1 MITILDGGMG
11 AELIRRGAATSGGLW
26 SAQALLDA
34 PEAVVETHHDFI
46 RAGARLIITNS
57 YSSIP
62 SYLAK
67 GGLEDRYEE
76 LTALAG
82 QLARRAADET
92 KENVR
97 VAGSLP
103 PLSESYRP
111 DLVPDDRAARSI
123 YDAMALALEPYVDLF
138 ICETMSSIRE
148 SMNACEAAKKVAL
161 VRSLPVYV
169 SWTLNEKPGA
179 GLRSGETLNAAYEEL
194 SAIGVDGFLCNC
206 TAPEAIEA
214 AVKELS
220 DWTDKPIGGYPN
232 RVSEVPEGW
241 TLDNALEAER
251 RVDIT
256 PSVFVEFARRCVE
269 KGATMFGGC
278 CGVGPEYIAAL
289 AKAFPE

>member
-26 SAQALLDA
+26 SAQALLDN

-67 GGLEDRYEE
+67 EGLEDRYEE

-82 QLARRAADET
+82 QLARRAADES

-111 DLVPDDRAARSI
+111 DLVPDHDVARSI
-123 YDAMALALEPYVDLF
+123 YDAMALVLEPYVDLF
-138 ICETMSSIRE
+138 ICETMSSIGE
-148 SMNACEAAKKVAL
+148 SMNACEAAKKAAL
-161 VRSLPVYV
+161 ARSLPVYV

-194 SAIGVDGFLCNC
+194 SAVGVDGFLCNC

-232 RVSEVPEGW
+232 RVSEVPPGW
-241 TLDNALEAER
+241 TLDNALE
-251 RVDIT
+251 T
-256 PSVFVEFARRCVE
+256 
-269 KGATMFGGC
+269 
-278 CGVGPEYIAAL
+278 
-289 AKAFPE
+289 

>member
-11 AELIRRGAATSGGLW
+11 AELLRQGAATSGGLW
-26 SAQALLDA
+26 SARALLDS

-62 SYLAK
+62 SYLEK
-67 GGLEDRYEE
+67 EGLEDRYEE

-111 DLVPDDRAARSI
+111 DLVPDHGVARLI

-138 ICETMSSIRE
+138 ICETMSSIGE
-148 SMNACEAAKKVAL
+148 SMNACEAAKKAAL
-161 VRSLPVYV
+161 ARSLPVYV

-194 SAIGVDGFLCNC
+194 SAVGVDGFLCNF

-232 RVSEVPEGW
+232 RVSEVPQGW
-241 TLDNALEAER
+241 TLDNALETER

-289 AKAFPE
+289 AEAFPD

>member
-1 MITILDGGMG
+1 
-11 AELIRRGAATSGGLW
+11 
-26 SAQALLDA
+26 
-34 PEAVVETHHDFI
+34 
-46 RAGARLIITNS
+46 
-57 YSSIP
+57 
-62 SYLAK
+62 
-67 GGLEDRYEE
+67 
-76 LTALAG
+76 
-82 QLARRAADET
+82 
-92 KENVR
+92 
-97 VAGSLP
+97 
-103 PLSESYRP
+103 
-111 DLVPDDRAARSI
+111 LVPDHGVARSI

-161 VRSLPVYV
+161 ARSLPVYV

>member
-11 AELIRRGAATSGGLW
+11 AELIRRGAAASGGLW

-34 PEAVVETHHDFI
+34 PEAVVETHRDFI

-67 GGLEDRYEE
+67 GGIEDRYEE

-82 QLARRAADET
+82 QLARRAAGEM

-111 DLVPDDRAARSI
+111 DLVPDDQQARSI
-123 YDAMALALEPYVDLF
+123 YEAMAVALEPYVDIF
-138 ICETMSSIRE
+138 VCETMSSIRE
-148 SMNACEAAKKVAL
+148 SINACEAAKKAAL
-161 VRSLPVYV
+161 SRKIPVYV
-169 SWTLNEKPGA
+169 SWTLSEKPGT
-179 GLRSGETLNAAYEEL
+179 GLRSGETLRMAFEEL
-194 SAIGVDGFLCNC
+194 ATLGIDGFLCNC

-214 AVKELS
+214 ALKELRG
-220 DWTDKPIGGYPN
+220 WTDKPIGGYPN

-241 TLDNALEAER
+241 TLDNELETRR
-251 RVDIT
+251 RVDLT
-256 PSVFVEFARRCVE
+256 PSVFVEFAKRCVE
-269 KGATMFGGC
+269 NGATMFGGC

-289 AKAFPE
+289 AEAFPE